1 MSLLVICE
9 MLVLFGNTLT
19 TDGKYSLRKS
29 ELLLQPIQMQLSK
42 KQITFDNFSAPFPK
56 STLNYKHF
64 EEKDDPHSLYISE
77 ISESERHG

>member
-19 TDGKYSLRKS
+19 TDDKYSLRKS

-42 KQITFDNFSAPFPK
+42 KQITFDNFFAPFPK

-64 EEKDDPHSLYISE
+64 EEKDDPHSLYKPQSF
-77 ISESERHG
+77 S